1 MPMRTRLDSPHCDG
15 GNWDQALDQRH
26 PHQGTTPVNFY
37 RDPLPT
43 PQGRAH
49 PPQQLVQHR

>member
-1 MPMRTRLDSPHCDG
+1 MPMRTRLDSPHRDG
-15 GNWDQALDQRH
+15 ENWDQALDQRN
-26 PHQGTTPVNFY
+26 PPQGTTPVNFY